1 MTNIFRHLH
10 RLSRLSITLL
20 AISCCSAFSLRAAP
34 VHTDVCSNGVRARNT
49 ASVPAD
55 SGLARRFRKLLTSK
69 TQVADYQ
76 SLMYA
81 VGALFD
87 KVGEECAMAILNAS
101 KIAAYKFPRDSTAVR
116 RLELNLE
123 GHTFQAESL
132 PPTPARSS
140 GRPRPPAHAL

>member
-1 MTNIFRHLH
+1 MTKIFRGMPK
-10 RLSRLSITLL
+10 LSRSCVTVL
-20 AISCCSAFSLRAAP
+20 AISCCSALSLRAAP
-34 VHTDVCSNGVRARNT
+34 VHTDVCSKGVRARDT

-55 SGLARRFRKLLTSK
+55 SGLTRRFRNLLTSK

-140 GRPRPPAHAL
+140 GRPRPHAHSL